1 MATRLTPKKNTS
13 HKVLG
18 DILKELKK
26 VSQGAATYEVA
37 NMTQMSVSQITG
49 NNLFATLLA

>member
-1 MATRLTPKKNTS
+1 LATRLTPKKNTS